1 MSSPQ
6 LYLTLKLK
14 IKLHYYIQSSAA
26 PYFVKRGKWDL
37 FQWLSQKEGKGKVSF
52 ILMPIKNKYASLM

>member
-1 MSSPQ
+1 MHRREEDEGIMSSPQ

-26 PYFVKRGKWDL
+26 PYFVKRGK
-37 FQWLSQKEGKGKVSF
+37 
-52 ILMPIKNKYASLM
+52 

>member
-6 LYLTLKLK
+6 SYLTINWQ
-14 IKLHYYIQSSAA
+14 IKLHYYTQSLAA
-26 PYFVKRGKWDL
+26 PYFVKKEKWDL
-37 FQWLSQKEGKGKVSF
+37 FQWKEGKGKISF